1 MRASAIAVL
10 ALLAQTAAAQWSGWD
25 YDNDRPKEQFKE
37 LELKLPPYPTDDDL
51 VAFDAGAASA
61 HHFYIDSKAL
71 SIGEDGVVRYTL
83 VVKTAGG
90 ATNVT
95 YEGIR
100 CDLRQ
105 VKVYAS
111 GRRDQTWVQ
120 SRNPQ
125 WTRISNQHVNIHHG
139 VLFGAYFCAGKTNKT
154 PVARKQEALDLLRY
168 GDKRNQIR
176 E

>member
-10 ALLAQTAAAQWSGWD
+10 ALFAQTAAAQWSGWD
-25 YDNDRPKEQFKE
+25 YDLDRPKEELKE
-37 LELKLPPYPTDDDL
+37 LEVKLPPYPADDDL
-51 VAFDAGAASA
+51 VAFESGAASA
-61 HHFYIDSKAL
+61 HDFYIDSKAL
-71 SIGEDGVVRYTL
+71 SVGEDGIVRYTL

-111 GRRDQTWVQ
+111 GRPDRTWAP

-125 WTRISNQHVNIHHG
+125 WTRITMQQVNIHHG
-139 VLFGAYFCAGKTNKT
+139 VLYGEYFCAGQNSRT
-154 PVARKQEALDLLRY
+154 PVASKEEALNLLRY
-168 GDKRNQIR
+168 GSKRNQIR
-176 E
+176 Q